1 MQNRQKKN
9 IIIVEKNEWHRVVT
23 ILWQIK
29 FEILETNK
37 NLITLNVILSIFKN
51 AKKYYRRLKNEF
63 TTIKHEY
70 ENLIKKLN
78 LNFSHRIVEQKKHV
92 LRMND
97 AINDTTIIFEIKN
110 IIEKIKRETNLAKSL

>member
-1 MQNRQKKN
+1 M
-9 IIIVEKNEWHRVVT
+9 
-23 ILWQIK
+23 
-29 FEILETNK
+29 
-37 NLITLNVILSIFKN
+37 SIFKN